1 MQEIAPLNVLSTMLV
16 LQIVLA
22 LTMMLGVAADTSK
35 YSASRSPAVYI
46 LMFVSFILCLISIAF
61 TEEFYIVWRP
71 MMGDL
76 ALPTISTRFGKI
88 LVFAVN
94 YATVILLIS
103 FTGRRH
109 SPLMPI
115 LFLLPTTSIFL
126 RDPPMLT
133 LVYGVATAIHYLLFS
148 LQDGTS
154 LPRFMAAPAPLLPS
168 RSGRNAE
175 GYNAHR
181 IVVLLCLAIALLI
194 GYITRPAPIDSPGH
208 SYQSSATDYSLASR
222 LPWTTE
228 KPIVGVEKI
237 SSICLT
243 SGNNVCL

>member
-22 LTMMLGVAADTSK
+22 LTMMLGVATDTSK

-46 LMFVSFILCLISIAF
+46 LMFLSFILCLISIAF
-61 TEEFYIVWRP
+61 TEEFYMVWRP

-76 ALPTISTRFGKI
+76 AFPTISTRFGMV

-94 YATVILLIS
+94 YFTVILLIS
-103 FTGRRH
+103 FTGRRN

-133 LVYGVATAIHYLLFS
+133 LFYGVTTALCYLLFS
-148 LQDGTS
+148 FQDGTN
-154 LPRFMAAPAPLLPS
+154 LPRFMVAPTPLLPS
-168 RSGRNAE
+168 RSGRNEE
-175 GYNAHR
+175 GSSAHR

-194 GYITRPAPIDSPGH
+194 GYITRPAPIGSNGH
-208 SYQSSATDYSLASR
+208 SRFSSDIYYSQFSS
-222 LPWTTE
+222 LPATTE
-228 KPIVGVEKI
+228 MLNP
-237 SSICLT
+237 T
-243 SGNNVCL
+243 